1 MDVKDEQIIG
11 ILKDIAGSLHQI
23 ALTQRLI
30 RDKIEESNKGE
41 KAQREFT
48 STLMDVLLKSTCTEK
63 DEERK

>member
-1 MDVKDEQIIG
+1 MDEKAEQIIG
-11 ILKDIAGSLHQI
+11 IMKDIAGSLHQI

-48 STLMDVLLKSTCTEK
+48 STLMDVLLKSTCNEK
-63 DEERK
+63 NE